1 MSRFCKIG
9 TAAYNGIHPE
19 MLEAVAA
26 GKFKGIE
33 KLITRKIAIEDLV
46 EKGIMALLHEK
57 DKHGQYINFQSNNL
71 GSLMHLNSAVKIL
84 VHPWST
90 EYFFLVCTHESL
102 VQSDFT
108 WHRIWPELWCTCVS
122 GYFMSGLY
130 NPFHRVLISWIVGV
144 LSGRELENEHLTLRG
159 PFCLL

>member
-57 DKHGQYINFQSNNL
+57 DKHGQNL
-71 GSLMHLNSAVKIL
+71 SLTAFAL
-84 VHPWST
+84 
-90 EYFFLVCTHESL
+90 
-102 VQSDFT
+102 
-108 WHRIWPELWCTCVS
+108 
-122 GYFMSGLY
+122 
-130 NPFHRVLISWIVGV
+130 
-144 LSGRELENEHLTLRG
+144 
-159 PFCLL
+159 

>member
-26 GKFKGIE
+26 KKIKGIE

-57 DKHGQYINFQSNNL
+57 DKHGQYINFQLNNL

-84 VHPWST
+84 VHP
-90 EYFFLVCTHESL
+90 
-102 VQSDFT
+102 
-108 WHRIWPELWCTCVS
+108 
-122 GYFMSGLY
+122 
-130 NPFHRVLISWIVGV
+130 
-144 LSGRELENEHLTLRG
+144 
-159 PFCLL
+159 

>member
-1 MSRFCKIG
+1 MKSICKTG

-57 DKHGQYINFQSNNL
+57 DKHGQNLILTAFSSPSNASEFGSQNSCP
-71 GSLMHLNSAVKIL
+71 SLMHLNIWNPKCSSKFGSLKI
-84 VHPWST
+84 
-90 EYFFLVCTHESL
+90 FFLVCNQKTCRQLQIQLELSL
-102 VQSDFT
+102 IYLNMGTKQ
-108 WHRIWPELWCTCVS
+108 
-122 GYFMSGLY
+122 
-130 NPFHRVLISWIVGV
+130 
-144 LSGRELENEHLTLRG
+144 HL
-159 PFCLL
+159 